1 MTEEGIEIR
10 SIITGEVFT
19 EFAIFDTLIRR
30 KLWRR
35 PAVFAA
41 LFALFSAIA
50 FSQAG
55 KRPQAALLGGVLL
68 AVGLGLPAVYFLS
81 FLASVKKEKKRLS
94 AAPSKPAYILRL
106 SGSGVTA
113 IVGDDRRDFDW
124 KTLLRIC
131 WLKRCICLY
140 VSENQA
146 FLLTES
152 TGGPSLPQIWE
163 FITKHAGP
171 DCKLMKR
178 KTG

>member
-1 MTEEGIEIR
+1 MTEEGMEIR

-19 EFAIFDTLIRR
+19 EFAVFDTLIRR

-41 LFALFSAIA
+41 LFALFSVIA

-55 KRPQAALLGGVLL
+55 KRPQAALIGGVLL
-68 AVGLGLPAVYFLS
+68 AVGLAVYFLS

-94 AAPSKPAYILRL
+94 AAPSRPAYVLRL
-106 SGSGVTA
+106 AGSGVTA
-113 IVGDDRRDFDW
+113 IAGDNRRDFDW
-124 KTLLRIC
+124 KTILRVC
-131 WLKRCICLY
+131 RLKRCICLY

-163 FITKHAGP
+163 FITKHAGM
-171 DCKLMKR
+171 DRKGMKR